1 MLHTRPVL
9 AALLT
14 GLVVASPPATGAA
27 RLRSASSL
35 PAQDIEGAGRIE
47 DLQRPVHVDELRAL
61 RSFFERVDVG
71 GVAADLARP
80 VAGTELT
87 IAAVVARL
95 PAEWE
100 APLFFVQGAIGHVPY
115 TGSVR
120 GARGTLESGG
130 GNAVDQALLLAALLG
145 VRGVETR
152 FARGR
157 LDWADAAR
165 LVVGTSAPAA
175 PEPGDPWPRWLEGA
189 ADHWWVQARRDGQW
203 VDLDPSFVDAAAGE
217 PVAAASEWHDRLP
230 AELLTRV
237 RVELRRGDLVVA
249 EAELPASRVVGETLL
264 LGFTAQSRD
273 AVLLW
278 ELSEALVVEQVEAL
292 KRIARG
298 LGLLPQPGGTPDP
311 SEPLDLLAR
320 VGPRQ
325 QVTLPAEPS
334 LRAVRVQPTRR
345 PSAFRRI
352 FLDPDAGPWM
362 ARLEVPGQVLEAGP
376 FEESDLDSLSMRVTV
391 LAPRVPVHALEV
403 PWGGGPDGT
412 LAVAIGAGR
421 VPDARLAI
429 GAGPLHAELN
439 RLAALE
445 QAARGSMLPPISYY
459 DAVETLDA
467 AARDGW
473 RAFERRV
480 PGALAWALLQ
490 AIDRVSDHSPAGRV
504 VREGLR
510 LAAVR
515 WRPPGEALSGSLEV
529 VVSDPVTIGQLSGL
543 ASAASLRAASGLL
556 QSAVL
561 SQILNRLV
569 ERAPETAFDV
579 TLRAIGTGV
588 GLVVFSAEDQLPTA
602 WPVAARA
609 EATLGLRAGY
619 TVMAP
624 GTFDDGHPGWWHVGI
639 FDGEMVGWITG
650 AQTALQGRVD
660 IGSAAPLDDL
670 ETLLASLPWLH
681 RATRWL
687 ADLSGGGPMAL
698 ASVPAAAC
706 GSATVAADVL
716 ARTLA
721 PPFPHPDVLS
731 LCGPR

>member
-1 MLHTRPVL
+1 MLHTRPVV

-14 GLVVASPPATGAA
+14 GLFVASSSPTSAVQSRP
-27 RLRSASSL
+27 ASSIRS
-35 PAQDIEGAGRIE
+35 QDIEGIGRIE
-47 DLQRPVHVDELRAL
+47 DLQRPVHVDQLRAL
-61 RSFFERVDVG
+61 RSFFERVDVA
-71 GVAADLARP
+71 GVAAQLARP
-80 VAGTELT
+80 AMGTELS
-87 IAAVVARL
+87 IAAAVARL

-100 APLFFVQGAIGHVPY
+100 APLFFVQGAIGYVPY
-115 TGSVR
+115 AGSVR

-130 GNAVDQALLLAALLG
+130 GNAVDQALLLAALLRA
-145 VRGVETR
+145 RGVETR
-152 FARGR
+152 LARGR
-157 LDWADAAR
+157 LDWAAAAR
-165 LVVGTSAPAA
+165 LVVGTSTPSA

-203 VDLDPSFVDAAAGE
+203 IDLDPSFVAAAAGE
-217 PVAAASEWHDRLP
+217 PVVVASEWHDRLP
-230 AELLTRV
+230 PELLTRV
-237 RVELRRGDLVVA
+237 RIELRRGDLTVA

-264 LGFTAQSRD
+264 LGFTSQSRD
-273 AVLLW
+273 AVELW
-278 ELSEALVVEQVEAL
+278 ELSESLVAEKAEAL
-292 KRIARG
+292 KRFARG
-298 LGLLPQPGGTPDP
+298 LGLLPRSARTPEPAAVGSRQPVTP
-311 SEPLDLLAR
+311 
-320 VGPRQ
+320 
-325 QVTLPAEPS
+325 PAERPTS
-334 LRAVRVQPTRR
+334 AGRAQHARR

-352 FLDPDAGPWM
+352 FLDPDVGPWT
-362 ARLEVPGQVLEAGP
+362 ARLQVPGQVLETGP
-376 FEESDLDSLSMRVTV
+376 FEESDLDSLSIRVTV
-391 LAPRVPVHALEV
+391 LAPGAPAHSLEV
-403 PWGGGPDGT
+403 PWGGGAAGA

-421 VPDARLAI
+421 VPDARLAV
-429 GAGPLHAELN
+429 GAEMLHAELN

-459 DAVETLDA
+459 EAVETLDA

-490 AIDRVSDHSPAGRV
+490 ATDRVSDQSPGGRV

-515 WRPPGEALSGSLEV
+515 WRPPGEAVSGSLEV
-529 VVSDPVTIGQLSGL
+529 VMSDPVTIGQLSGL
-543 ASAASLRAASGLL
+543 ASAASLRAANGLL

-579 TLRAIGTGV
+579 TLRAIGTGS
-588 GLVVFSAEDQLPTA
+588 GLIVVSNEEQLPAA
-602 WPVAARA
+602 WPAATRA
-609 EATLGLRAGY
+609 EAMLGLRAGY
-619 TVMAP
+619 AVMAP
-624 GTFDDGHPGWWHVGI
+624 GTFDDGHPGWWHVGV
-639 FDGEMVGWITG
+639 FDGEMVGWIPG
-650 AQTALQGRVD
+650 PQTALHGRVD

-687 ADLSGGGPMAL
+687 ADLSGSGPMAL

-706 GSATVAADVL
+706 GSATVAANVL